1 MSVRIIGGKFR
12 GRRINIPDSARPT
25 LIRHRQA
32 IFDILENIEK
42 DNFEHFFDDKVII
55 DCFAGSGALGIEAV
69 SRGAK
74 HAYLIDQNR
83 QATTLL
89 YENTTTMAKHFTI
102 IRSDLLKL
110 RNNFNITCDIAFIDP
125 PYGKISITKIID
137 YLFKTQW
144 ISNETLLVIEED
156 SKDVSSLANCDVLT
170 IKNFGNATFRFAKIK
185 TQNLPK

>member
-12 GRRINIPDSARPT
+12 GRRLESPDSARPT

-32 IFDILENIEK
+32 VFDTLENIEK
-42 DNFEHFFDDKVII
+42 DNFGHFWDGKVVI

-89 YENTTTMAKHFTI
+89 HENTAAMSEYFTI
-102 IRSDLLKL
+102 IRSDLFKL
-110 RNNFNITCDIAFIDP
+110 RNNSHITCDVSFIDP
-125 PYGKISITKIID
+125 PYGRVSITKIIN
-137 YLFKTQW
+137 YLFETQW
-144 ISNETLLVIEED
+144 ISEKTMLVIEEN
-156 SKDVSSLANCDVLT
+156 KRHVEELPNCNVT
-170 IKNFGNATFRFAKIK
+170 CEKTSGNAVFRFIK
-185 TQNLPK
+185 MKGT

>member
-1 MSVRIIGGKFR
+1 MSIRIIGGKFR
-12 GRRINIPDSARPT
+12 GRRIDIPDSARPT

-32 IFDILENIEK
+32 IFDTLENIEK
-42 DNFEHFFDDKVII
+42 DNFGHFFDGKVVI

-69 SRGAK
+69 SRGAR

-89 YENTTTMAKHFTI
+89 YENTTAMSEYFTI

-110 RNNFNITCDIAFIDP
+110 RNNSHTTCDIAFIDP

-144 ISNETLLVIEED
+144 ISNETILVIEED
-156 SKDVSSLANCDVLT
+156 CKNITNLSNCDVIIT
-170 IKNFGNATFRFAKIK
+170 KNSGNATFRFAKAK
-185 TQNLPK
+185 T